1 MYRAAGVLGVFA
13 AVVASAGAATTRPAV
28 TVTGAAAWS
37 PSRPEIA
44 FAASVGGR
52 QGIAVARA
60 DGSGLRFLTP
70 SADPDPRVSTSID
83 PIWSPGGNLIA
94 FSSASASDSSTF
106 LRVIGRD
113 GSGLRTLAAGGLPS
127 WAPDGGRL
135 AFETFDPTLSP
146 AGVAIVDLRGRQ
158 RPLTPWV
165 TSTPEWQPHGTL
177 IAFSAGV
184 AGSVPGTSHQAVFVL
199 RSDGSGRRRLATG
212 DGPVWSSDGRL
223 LAYVN
228 ADSIYLVHPDGSGK
242 RRIQGA
248 PAGAAMAWAPGRRLL
263 AVVRTY
269 GPYGRRGGYVI
280 DVVGGRVRRVL
291 GPDAATQAFGPSW
304 SRDGRTLA
312 FVTRSHRIYMVDA
325 DGHNGHVVD
334 LHLTRQG

>member
-1 MYRAAGVLGVFA
+1 MYRVAGVLGVFA

-94 FSSASASDSSTF
+94 FSGVSASDSSTF

-223 LAYVN
+223 LAYANNGSVEV
-228 ADSIYLVHPDGSGK
+228 IHPDGSGR
-242 RRIQGA
+242 RRI
-248 PAGAAMAWAPGRRLL
+248 AGVPTGDAMAWAPGRMLL
-263 AVVRTY
+263 AVLRGE
-269 GPYGRRGGYVI
+269 GPYGRRGGYVV
-280 DVVGGRVRRVL
+280 DLASGHVRRVL
-291 GPDAATQAFGPSW
+291 GPTPATQAVGPAW
-304 SRDGRTLA
+304 SRDGQTLA
-312 FVTRSHRIYMVDA
+312 FVTYANKRIYVVGA
-325 DGHNGHVVD
+325 DGRGGHFLD
-334 LHLTRQG
+334 LR